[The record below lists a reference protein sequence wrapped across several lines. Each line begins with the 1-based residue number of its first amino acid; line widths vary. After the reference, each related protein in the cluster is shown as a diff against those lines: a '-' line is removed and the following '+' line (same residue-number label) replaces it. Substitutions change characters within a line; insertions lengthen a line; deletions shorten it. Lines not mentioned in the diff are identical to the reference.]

1 MNSTPKISVVISTYN
16 AQNYISEC
24 LDATINQTYT
34 NLEVIIVDDGS
45 EDDTLSILQSYA
57 SKDSRITLFRHSNK
71 GVSTTRNKG
80 IQNATGEYI
89 VFFDADDY
97 PEPDLIEAYVNAI
110 NEWSEKKVALI
121 GTGMFFD
128 NQYNKYVGNKTYIL
142 EVAHGY
148 IEGENYILSRSS
160 AAMLAW
166 LKLFNFVTNKCY
178 DLDIIR
184 KHNIL
189 FDSNIHIGEDLK
201 FNLDYLDVEDGNI
214 GIINRALYHYVKRTN
229 NSLSVSYH
237 NMDLED
243 TKAIYKRFINWE
255 VNQKD
260 VTVDNVMVVKAI
272 FINDW
277 ISRLTALYEE
287 HRHEETFASAKKTL
301 KNDIQSVEFQ
311 RMLKEIYRAKKIST
325 LRYVCLRTGIFEI
338 FYFFRFIYQ
347 ILKG

>member
-57 SKDSRITLFRHSNK
+57 AKDSRIKLFRHSNK

-148 IEGENYILSRSS
+148 IEGENYVLSRSS

>member
-1 MNSTPKISVVISTYN
+1 MNVTPKISVVISTYN

-45 EDDTLSILQSYA
+45 EDDTLSILQLYA
-57 SKDSRITLFRHSNK
+57 AKDSRIKLFRHSNK

-277 ISRLTALYEE
+277 ISRLTSLYEE

>member
-1 MNSTPKISVVISTYN
+1 MNVTPKISVVISTYN

-57 SKDSRITLFRHSNK
+57 AKDSRITVFRHSNK

-80 IQNATGEYI
+80 IQNATGDYI

-255 VNQKD
+255 VNQTD

-277 ISRLTALYEE
+277 ISRLTVLYEE

>member
-1 MNSTPKISVVISTYN
+1 MNVTPKISVVISTYN

-57 SKDSRITLFRHSNK
+57 AKDSRIKLFRHSNK

-243 TKAIYKRFINWE
+243 TKAIYKRFVNWE

-325 LRYVCLRTGIFEI
+325 LRYACLRTGIFEI

>member
-1 MNSTPKISVVISTYN
+1 MNVTPKISVVISTYN

-57 SKDSRITLFRHSNK
+57 AKDSRIKLFRHSNK

-243 TKAIYKRFINWE
+243 TKAIYKRFVNWE

-277 ISRLTALYEE
+277 ISRLTVLYEE

>member
-1 MNSTPKISVVISTYN
+1 MNVTPKISVVISTYN

-24 LDATINQTYT
+24 LDATLNQTYT

-148 IEGENYILSRSS
+148 IEGENYVLSRSS

>member
-24 LDATINQTYT
+24 LDATLNQTYT

>member
-1 MNSTPKISVVISTYN
+1 MNVTPKISVVISTYN

-24 LDATINQTYT
+24 LDATLNQTYT

>member
-1 MNSTPKISVVISTYN
+1 MNVTPKISVVISTYN

-57 SKDSRITLFRHSNK
+57 AKDSRIKLFRHSNK

-277 ISRLTALYEE
+277 ISRLTVLYEE

>member
-1 MNSTPKISVVISTYN
+1 MNVTPKISVVISTYN

>member
-1 MNSTPKISVVISTYN
+1 MKAKPKISVVIPTYN
-16 AQNYISEC
+16 SENYIVDC
-24 LDATINQTYT
+24 LNATVNQTYT
-34 NLEVIIVDDGS
+34 NLEIILVDDGS
-45 EDDTLSILQSYA
+45 TDNTFSILESYA
-57 SKDSRITLFRHSNK
+57 NRDPRIILFRHPNK
-71 GVSTTRNKG
+71 GVSSTRNKG
-80 IQNATGEYI
+80 IHNATGDYI

-97 PEPDLIEAYVNAI
+97 PELTLIQAYVNALM
-110 NEWSEKKVALI
+110 EWQEKKVALI

-178 DLDIIR
+178 DLAII
-184 KHNIL
+184 KKNNIL
-189 FDSNIHIGEDLK
+189 FDSHIHIGEDLK
-201 FNLDYLDVEDGNI
+201 FNLDYLDICEGNI

-229 NSLSVSYH
+229 SSLSISYH
-237 NMDLED
+237 DMDLED

-255 VNQKD
+255 MNQRD
-260 VTVDNVMVVKAI
+260 VTSDNVMVVKAI

-277 ISRLTALYEE
+277 ISRLTALYKE
-287 HRHEETFASAKKTL
+287 HRHEETFKSAKKKL
-301 KNDIQSVEFQ
+301 KADIQSVEFQ
-311 RMLKEIYRAKKIST
+311 RMLKEIYKSKKIST

-338 FYFFRFIYQ
+338 FYFFRAIYQ